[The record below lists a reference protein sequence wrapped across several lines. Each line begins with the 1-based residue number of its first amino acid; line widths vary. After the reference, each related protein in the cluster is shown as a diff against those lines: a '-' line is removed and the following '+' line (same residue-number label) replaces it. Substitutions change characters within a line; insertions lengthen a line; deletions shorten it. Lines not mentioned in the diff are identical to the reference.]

1 MTERETLLKQLDDQL
16 ESALIF
22 LNQIEEAETLPQ
34 DVLHECKYDL
44 LTLQNKLT
52 HSLVQSLKIS
62 VDVIEVIGGPG
73 MFTVGDA
80 IDFASETLEYREKDD
95 LG

>member
-1 MTERETLLKQLDDQL
+1 MGELTDQL

-44 LTLQNKLT
+44 LTLQNKHIDAEMCSEGKLMERI
-52 HSLVQSLKIS
+52 L
-62 VDVIEVIGGPG
+62 EVEALLEKVKWETKKSPG
-73 MFTVGDA
+73 AV
-80 IDFASETLEYREKDD
+80 
-95 LG
+95 

>member
-34 DVLHECKYDL
+34 DVLHECKDDL
-44 LTLQNKLT
+44 LTLQNKHIPASMCSEGKLMERI
-52 HSLVQSLKIS
+52 L
-62 VDVIEVIGGPG
+62 DVEALLDKVKWEIKKSPSAV
-73 MFTVGDA
+73 
-80 IDFASETLEYREKDD
+80 
-95 LG
+95 

>member
-34 DVLHECKYDL
+34 DVLHECKDDL
-44 LTLQNKLT
+44 LTLQNKHIPASMCSEGKLMERI
-52 HSLVQSLKIS
+52 L
-62 VDVIEVIGGPG
+62 EVEALLEKVKWETKKSPG
-73 MFTVGDA
+73 AV
-80 IDFASETLEYREKDD
+80 
-95 LG
+95 

>member
-34 DVLHECKYDL
+34 DVLHECKDDL
-44 LTLQNKLT
+44 LTLQNKHIPASMCSEGKLMERI
-52 HSLVQSLKIS
+52 L
-62 VDVIEVIGGPG
+62 EVEALLNKVKREIKKSP
-73 MFTVGDA
+73 DA
-80 IDFASETLEYREKDD
+80 V
-95 LG
+95 

>member
-34 DVLHECKYDL
+34 DVLHECKDDL
-44 LTLQNKLT
+44 LTLQNKHIPADMCSEGKLMERI
-52 HSLVQSLKIS
+52 L
-62 VDVIEVIGGPG
+62 EVEALLEKVKLETKKSPG
-73 MFTVGDA
+73 AV
-80 IDFASETLEYREKDD
+80 
-95 LG
+95 

>member
-34 DVLHECKYDL
+34 DVLHECKDDL
-44 LTLQNKLT
+44 ITLQNKHIPADMCSEGKLMERILQVEALLDKVEWEIKK
-52 HSLVQSLKIS
+52 S
-62 VDVIEVIGGPG
+62 PG
-73 MFTVGDA
+73 A
-80 IDFASETLEYREKDD
+80 L
-95 LG
+95 